1 MSPQMLAWPC
11 ASRGKPGL
19 NTFGRTEWGPLGL
32 RDAVHAGSAWARP
45 AASGPRPPSARER
58 ATRRGWR
65 ARCAWRTHTP
75 GRPCSEVRPGPGEW
89 SVVRTHSL
97 ESAPM
102 RGLRL
107 APGGSRSPASET
119 SKTPSTVG
127 VQLDSR
133 TRGRPDVC
141 HPLPCRMALWETR
154 LGTHKGVGT
163 QDVRG
168 LQRGKEGGRGQS
180 GFSMGRSTWVPW
192 GLGGASLTPELWAPP
207 R

>member
-1 MSPQMLAWPC
+1 M
-11 ASRGKPGL
+11 
-19 NTFGRTEWGPLGL
+19 
-32 RDAVHAGSAWARP
+32 
-45 AASGPRPPSARER
+45 
-58 ATRRGWR
+58 
-65 ARCAWRTHTP
+65 
-75 GRPCSEVRPGPGEW
+75 
-89 SVVRTHSL
+89 VRTHSL

-119 SKTPSTVG
+119 SKAPSTVG

-154 LGTHKGVGT
+154 LGTDKGVGT

-180 GFSMGRSTWVPW
+180 GFSMGRGTWVPW